1 MPYDHFSFLFKIEK
15 KNSRF
20 VLYCH
25 IIHQCISDI
34 VNNQKNSFEID
45 ATKRVI
51 HIQNRREKR
60 TEKKK
65 ID

>member
-1 MPYDHFSFLFKIEK
+1 MPYDHFSFLFKIK
-15 KNSRF
+15 KKSRF
-20 VLYCH
+20 VLY
-25 IIHQCISDI
+25 CISDI
-34 VNNQKNSFEID
+34 VNNQKNNFEID

-65 ID
+65 LIKYITHS